1 MKTFIKT
8 IAIVASFAALNANAT
23 IELSHTDTT
32 SFDVGGS
39 IAAECKINS
48 TQAAGATSLDLAS
61 SSAQEVASVELWCN
75 TGQST
80 ARTTYSSFNN
90 GVLSNGTHASQDIAY
105 LIDIAET
112 DSGLGL
118 DLTNPQTVSQSS
130 STGVNGAS
138 TSRTVSIKPI
148 ITGFEYEGSYSDT
161 ITVTVALN

>member
-1 MKTFIKT
+1 MKTVIKT

-48 TQAAGATSLDLAS
+48 TQAPGATSLDLAS
-61 SSAQEVASVELWCN
+61 SNAQEVASVELWCN

-80 ARTTYSSFNN
+80 ARTTYSSLNN

-112 DSGLGL
+112 GS
-118 DLTNPQTVSQSS
+118 DLSLTSSQTVSQSS

>member
-80 ARTTYSSFNN
+80 ASTTYSSSNN

-112 DSGLGL
+112 GS
-118 DLTNPQTVSQSS
+118 DLSLTSSQTVSQSS
-130 STGVNGAS
+130 STGVNGSS
-138 TSRTVSIKPI
+138 TSRTVSIKPQ